1 MEWSGTVCVISSR
14 CHWEMAPSGLG
25 LSWVLIIWK
34 VAETLDGWH
43 RSGPGAVP
51 GTVPLQAWNGD
62 QQCAGHTGS
71 QVLDSS
77 PQQCTVLSLYFWFTF

>member
-1 MEWSGTVCVISSR
+1 
-14 CHWEMAPSGLG
+14 MAPSGLG

-62 QQCAGHTGS
+62 QQCRAHRVPGPKF
-71 QVLDSS
+71 VSS
-77 PQQCTVLSLYFWFTF
+77 AMYCAVFIFLVHILEKLA